1 MGSKRIGLAR
11 LEALMENLKRDLAFG
26 GATFHGVKQKIDASL
41 LNQAGGVTTT
51 LTKEQSGTKFIING
65 TADTVVNLPA
75 LSVDNVGITYEFI
88 VTTAVGGAVTTTF
101 VCAAGGDHHGII
113 RLTGAEG
120 TAATTFDIAGDTLT
134 LVNSTVVG
142 TRVWLTCIS
151 DNGTAQIWDTIVESS
166 PLSTIGS

>member
-1 MGSKRIGLAR
+1 MGTKRVGLAR
-11 LEALMENLKRDLAFG
+11 IQALMEGLKREMVMG
-26 GATFHGVKQKIDASL
+26 GTVLTGVKQKIDASL

-51 LTKEQSGTKFIING
+51 LTRAQSGTKFIING
-65 TADTVVNLPA
+65 TAATVVNLPA
-75 LSVDNVGITYEFI
+75 LNTANVGVTYEFI
-88 VTTAVGGAVTTTF
+88 VTTAVGGSVTTTF
-101 VCAAGGDHHGII
+101 VCASGGNHHGLI

-120 TAATTFDIAGDTLT
+120 TAADTYDVAGTTLT